1 MTAYRVFTPFG
12 LVAIA
17 AVIAVVVLVR
27 GGGLSASGTVG
38 GFFKKQGVAWG
49 LTLAMVFAAIG
60 IGYAKAPFN
69 DPKPENVPAPPQTIP
84 PGYSETIPPAS
95 ADSFV
100 WDNAQVLSD
109 RTVRELDERNDRL
122 WNNYN
127 VTVGVVTCDYGGDDL
142 YGYALQCADDMGL
155 GGYDM
160 IVVLDIL
167 GDNYWLLEGNDIRRD
182 FTDQT
187 ASDYAYDYMEEW
199 FAAGDYD
206 FAVCQ
211 LTEMLEL
218 WYGTYYG

>member
-1 MTAYRVFTPFG
+1 MK
-12 LVAIA
+12 L
-17 AVIAVVVLVR
+17 L
-27 GGGLSASGTVG
+27 
-38 GFFKKQGVAWG
+38 KKQGVAWF
-49 LTLAMVFAAIG
+49 LTIVMIAAAIG
-60 IGYAKAPFN
+60 IGYNKAHASRT
-69 DPKPENVPAPPQTIP
+69 PEPDLPSQTIP
-84 PGYSETIPPAS
+84 PVQTVPPVS

-100 WDNAQVLSD
+100 WDNARVLSN
-109 RTVRELDERNDRL
+109 RTVKALDERNDRL

-142 YGYALQCADDMGL
+142 YSYALQCAEDMGL

-160 IVVLDIL
+160 IVVLDIQ
-167 GDNYWLLEGNDIRRD
+167 GDNYWLLQGNDIRGT

-187 ASDYAYDYMEEW
+187 AADYAYDYMEEW